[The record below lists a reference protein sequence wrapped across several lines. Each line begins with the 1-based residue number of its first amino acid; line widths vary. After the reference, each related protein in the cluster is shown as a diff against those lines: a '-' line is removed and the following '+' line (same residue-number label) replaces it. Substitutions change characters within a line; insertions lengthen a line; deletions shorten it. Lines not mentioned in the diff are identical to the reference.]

1 MRILIDGYNV
11 MYAGGLLGKK
21 LGRDGLRKV
30 RHRFLNDLADALGP
44 LDAHATTVVFDASN
58 APDDVPKQTPH
69 KGLTVVYAVDDD
81 DADSRIEDLIVH
93 HSHPKGLTVVS
104 SDRRIRQA
112 ATRRKSRAVTADEFW
127 TELDARKRRRSRSPI
142 DAPDVA
148 VPRSPDRPVVNDQS
162 PEETAHW
169 LREFADLEQMSET
182 REALSPDSPMLTD
195 EEIARLERE
204 IEREI
209 L

>member
-44 LDAHATTVVFDASN
+44 LDAHATTVVFDASH
-58 APDDVPKQTPH
+58 APADVPKQTPH

-127 TELDARKRRRSRSPI
+127 AELDARKRRRSQSSIVP
-142 DAPDVA
+142 PDVA
-148 VPRSPDRPVVNDQS
+148 VPRPADRPVETDLS

-169 LREFADLEQMSET
+169 LREFADLAQMSET
-182 REALSPDSPMLTD
+182 REALSPDAPMLTD